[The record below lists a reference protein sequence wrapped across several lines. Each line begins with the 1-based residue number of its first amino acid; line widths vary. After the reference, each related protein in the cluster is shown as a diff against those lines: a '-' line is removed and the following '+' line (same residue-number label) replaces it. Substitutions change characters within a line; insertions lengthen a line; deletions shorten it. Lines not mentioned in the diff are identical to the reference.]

1 MINGILPFRAGELF
15 RAQYLSSTT
24 GFRRSTALST
34 IFIERVFDVFF
45 LGLLLIVSLFLG
57 VHGLSPTAAR
67 IVLLI
72 WLAVLATVILMV
84 THLDKVEQYR
94 HKLTIIPQRL
104 LEMIIHFLAPLRQL
118 RKMNTV
124 FSLIIL
130 IFLVWT
136 CSYLLL
142 LSLIYHFV
150 PAMKLEAAL
159 LLFLFVNL
167 GMLIP
172 AAPGAL
178 GILQMAF
185 WFSLSQFGVPKE
197 SALALSFALLFVSY
211 AVNLSIGLP
220 YFLHA
225 HLKLGGI
232 SQ

>member
-1 MINGILPFRAGELF
+1 
-15 RAQYLSSTT
+15 
-24 GFRRSTALST
+24 
-34 IFIERVFDVFF
+34 
-45 LGLLLIVSLFLG
+45 
-57 VHGLSPTAAR
+57 LSPNAAR

-72 WLAVLATVILMV
+72 WLAVLAAVITMV
-84 THLDKVEQYR
+84 THLEKVEQHR

-104 LEMIIHFLAPLRQL
+104 LDMIIHFLSPLEQL
-118 RKMNTV
+118 RDIKTV
-124 FSLIIL
+124 VLLIIL
-130 IFLVWT
+130 IFLVWI
-136 CSYLLL
+136 CSYLAFF
-142 LSLIYHFV
+142 SLIYHFV
-150 PAMKLEAAL
+150 PAMKYEAAL

-185 WFSLSQFGVPKE
+185 WLSLSQFGVPKE

-225 HLKLGGI
+225 HLKFGEL